1 MRSTFDVI
9 VLGSGIAGLTYAL
22 RMAEHGE
29 VAILTKRE
37 RRASNT
43 RWAQGGIATV
53 MDPHDSFD
61 AHVEDTIVAGDYLN
75 HRDVVRICVEE
86 GPARLAELL
95 ALGVP

>member
-1 MRSTFDVI
+1 MFEAKKSARLGTHCVFSHTPRADFDNRVASWSDARMRSTFDVI

-43 RWAQGGIATV
+43 RRSRSVSFSIA
-53 MDPHDSFD
+53 S
-61 AHVEDTIVAGDYLN
+61 
-75 HRDVVRICVEE
+75 
-86 GPARLAELL
+86 
-95 ALGVP
+95 